1 MPKGK
6 TYSLNIYTYGSLG
19 FNDTPTAKAL
29 SVFKNNGNSKLQ
41 YASTEDN
48 DTFVLTNNN
57 QFEDKVPLIIK
68 ITKLQNEDKVANHQL
83 ELKEVTSA

>member
-1 MPKGK
+1 MHLQK
-6 TYSLNIYTYGSLG
+6 TM
-19 FNDTPTAKAL
+19 
-29 SVFKNNGNSKLQ
+29 
-41 YASTEDN
+41 
-48 DTFVLTNNN
+48 NN